1 MTRKRN
7 FNPVEH
13 EEKYGGKSTAILDK
27 EDDYHE
33 IDDDIK
39 AYLDELEEYTDIER
53 YSE

>member
-13 EEKYGGKSTAILDK
+13 EAKYGGNSTSILD
-27 EDDYHE
+27 EEPDYHE

-39 AYLDELEEYTDIER
+39 AYLDEIEEYTDVDR
-53 YSE
+53 YAE